1 MMSVQTK
8 LNFEIIFSDNYA
20 LFIHTHTMQIEVSVI
35 TDVLKS

>member
-20 LFIHTHTMQIEVSVI
+20 LFIHKHSMQIEFS
-35 TDVLKS
+35 VLKS